1 MDNPDRYTIGIASGA
16 LSGALTDVGI
26 DDDLIRELGKT
37 LEPFTSASRADVADF
52 MVEASESATWVG
64 KESRSAR
71 RVTRSHAT
79 CARSALHHHRRCDR
93 HFIENFVSAREIEVI
108 IPTIWFKNMF
118 SQN

>member
-64 KESRSAR
+64 KA
-71 RVTRSHAT
+71 VQ
-79 CARSALHHHRRCDR
+79 LGG
-93 HFIENFVSAREIEVI
+93 
-108 IPTIWFKNMF
+108 
-118 SQN
+118 